1 MNQMRVLLLDFNP
14 VNNLGGSLQEILRS
28 YYITE
33 EQLRQEHLPASA
45 PDCYNQGLPPEIIG
59 FQPSIVFLIIPK
71 EQLKQ
76 AGSLLRFMK
85 SEMADPPI
93 IAVVEAASP
102 NEMFELLKS
111 GATDFI
117 VPPLNP
123 LDILPR
129 LWRTIEQARLKQDL
143 QSKYT
148 KKSGLKQLV
157 GNNTAFM
164 QEIEK
169 ITLFAECDVNV
180 LITGESGTGKEL
192 FARAIHYL
200 SSRAHNP
207 FIPVNCG
214 AIPFELMEN
223 ELFGHEKGAFT
234 GATSYKQGLIREA
247 DGGTLFLD
255 EIDSLPLPAQVKLLR
270 FLQEREYRLLG
281 SAKIYKANVRT
292 IAASNIDLEI
302 AMNEGRFRQDLYYR
316 LNVIPLRL
324 PALRER
330 PEDIPLLAN
339 HFLSIYAKR
348 YNKRIAELSSE
359 AMQFLMGYQWPGNV
373 RELEHIIQ
381 RAVILCNQEA
391 IHADHIA
398 LPDEVLG
405 QAKKPFHK
413 LKEEVIAKFEK
424 SYIQSLLATY
434 DGNIS
439 RAARAAQKNRRAFW
453 QLIHKHQI
461 DVQSFKAN
469 AG

>member
-1 MNQMRVLLLDFNP
+1 
-14 VNNLGGSLQEILRS
+14 
-28 YYITE
+28 
-33 EQLRQEHLPASA
+33 
-45 PDCYNQGLPPEIIG
+45 
-59 FQPSIVFLIIPK
+59 
-71 EQLKQ
+71 
-76 AGSLLRFMK
+76 
-85 SEMADPPI
+85 
-93 IAVVEAASP
+93 
-102 NEMFELLKS
+102 
-111 GATDFI
+111 
-117 VPPLNP
+117 
-123 LDILPR
+123 
-129 LWRTIEQARLKQDL
+129 
-143 QSKYT
+143 
-148 KKSGLKQLV
+148 
-157 GNNTAFM
+157 
-164 QEIEK
+164 
-169 ITLFAECDVNV
+169 
-180 LITGESGTGKEL
+180 
-192 FARAIHYL
+192 
-200 SSRAHNP
+200 
-207 FIPVNCG
+207 
-214 AIPFELMEN
+214 MEN